1 VVTITN
7 RQCVTGSS
15 DAESETA
22 FWLAISHVPYI
33 GPARIE
39 RLLQAFGSLSTAWS
53 APAEELRGA
62 LESRALSELLA
73 ARSRIDPVSELD
85 RLGRRGIRAVHPGHS
100 WYPRL
105 LAEISGRPSLLYVRG
120 ELVAADDS
128 AVAVVGTR
136 RATPYGRQAAEQI
149 AAELAEAGITVVSGL
164 ARGVD
169 AAAHRA
175 ALEAGGRTIAVLG
188 SGPDVIYPAEHRRL
202 AEQILESGAILSEF
216 PPGAKPDAQNFP
228 ARNRIVSGMTLGT
241 LIIEAPPRSGA
252 LITASFAADQGREV
266 FVLPGSIFTQTSE
279 GTNALLRDGARLV
292 RNGTD
297 ILEDLGLGTGRSPV
311 ATQSQMPLEE
321 NERKLFV
328 ALRHEARHIDELA
341 EEAGLPA
348 ATASALLLTME
359 LKGLVRN
366 HGAQYYVLR

>member
-1 VVTITN
+1 L
-7 RQCVTGSS
+7 TGSPEA
-15 DAESETA
+15 DSETA
-22 FWLAISHVPYI
+22 FWLAISRVPFI
-33 GPARIE
+33 GPARVE
-39 RLLQAFGSLSTAWS
+39 RLLQTFGSLSAAWA
-53 APAEELRGA
+53 APAEELQVA
-62 LESRALSELLA
+62 LESRSLSELLA
-73 ARSRIDPVSELD
+73 ARSRIDPAGDLD
-85 RLGRRGIRAVHPGHS
+85 RLRRLGISAVHPGHPS
-100 WYPRL
+100 YPRL

-120 ELVAADDS
+120 ELAAADDTS
-128 AVAVVGTR
+128 VAIVGTR
-136 RATPYGRQAAEQI
+136 RATPYGRQAAERT
-149 AAELAEAGITVVSGL
+149 AAELAQAGITVVSGL

-241 LIIEAPPRSGA
+241 LIVEAPARSGA

-266 FVLPGSIFTQTSE
+266 FVLPGSIFAQTSE
-279 GTNALLRDGARLV
+279 GTNALLRDGARLG
-292 RNGTD
+292 RDGAD
-297 ILEDLGLGTGRSPV
+297 ILEDLGLGGGGSV
-311 ATQSQMPLEE
+311 ATQSQMVLDD
-321 NERKLFV
+321 NERRLYA
-328 ALRHEARHIDELA
+328 ALGKEARHIDELA
-341 EEAGLPA
+341 EEAGLSA
-348 ATASALLLTME
+348 GAASALMLTME

>member
-1 VVTITN
+1 M
-7 RQCVTGSS
+7 GSPEV
-15 DAESETA
+15 DGETA
-22 FWLAISHVPYI
+22 FWLAISRVAYI

-39 RLLQAFGSLSTAWS
+39 RLLRTFGSLSVAWS
-53 APAEELRGA
+53 APPELLRVA
-62 LESRALSELLA
+62 LEARALSELLA
-73 ARSRIDPVSELD
+73 TRSRIDPAHELE
-85 RLGRRGIRAVHPGHS
+85 RLALRGIGVVHPGHPS
-100 WYPRL
+100 YPRL
-105 LAEISGRPSLLYVRG
+105 LAETSGRPSVLYVRG
-120 ELVAADDS
+120 ALAPSDDAPVAI
-128 AVAVVGTR
+128 VGTR
-136 RATPYGRQAAEQI
+136 RATTYGRQAAERI
-149 AAELAEAGITVVSGL
+149 AAELAQAGITVVSGL

-169 AAAHRA
+169 AVAHRA

-241 LIIEAPPRSGA
+241 LIVEAPMRSGA

-266 FVLPGSIFTQTSE
+266 FVIPGSIFAQTAE

-292 RNGTD
+292 RDGAD
-297 ILEDLGLGTGRSPV
+297 ILEDLGLSDRGSPV
-311 ATQSQMPLEE
+311 VTQSQLSLDDD
-321 NERKLFV
+321 ERKLLA
-328 ALRHEARHIDELA
+328 ALGKEARHIDELA
-341 EEAGLPA
+341 EVAELPA
-348 ATASALLLTME
+348 GAASALMLTME